1 MMSTQLNTEF
11 DLDAFLGDLGLGDDA
26 DVKARFA
33 DEKVLTKLKESVLR
47 QSDYDKKMNAAKA
60 EVKAQQDELSQK
72 QSSLNKL
79 IELNTGYKGEAEKA
93 VAKAIADKQKEVDA
107 ANAKLLKLAKE
118 AGYEEDELEE
128 IIPKTV
134 KTKEK
139 PVDEDELLK
148 SLKGKGVVTADV
160 LDRLATGHINLT
172 LELDEVKE
180 TYEDLNNGKKMTRAQ
195 KDELLKAYNKDI
207 ATFFKDNPNASQPP
221 PMMQT
226 ATRLLDFETK
236 LEARAKTDREKLE
249 AEIRADERR
258 KMEAERMND
267 DLPGPRRTGIQSPLW
282 NKTRKEGEKPTEGR
296 GVRLAME
303 ELAKIRAGQ
312 RPSA

>member
-1 MMSTQLNTEF
+1 MSTQLNNEF
-11 DLDAFLGDLGLGDDA
+11 DLDAFLGDLGLGDAA
-26 DVKARFA
+26 DVKAKLA

-60 EVKAQQDELSQK
+60 EVQAQKAELETK
-72 QSSLNKL
+72 QASLNEL
-79 IELNTGYKGEAEKA
+79 INRNTNYKGEVAEWK
-93 VAKAIADKQKEVDA
+93 KQLEADKQKEIDQLTA
-107 ANAKLLKLAKE
+107 KLAKVAKD
-118 AGYEEDELEE
+118 AGYDDDELDE
-128 IIPKTV
+128 IVPKTAAKKEPAV
-134 KTKEK
+134 NIEELTKELSK
-139 PVDEDELLK
+139 KFVPSETLE
-148 SLKGKGVVTADV
+148 
-160 LDRLATGHINLT
+160 RYATGLLNLNSD
-172 LELDEVKE
+172 LDEVKE
-180 TYEDLNNGKKMTRAQ
+180 AYEDLNDGKKMSRTQ
-195 KDELLKAYNKDI
+195 KDVLIKEYNKDI
-207 ATFFKDNPNASQPP
+207 AAFFKDNPNASSPP

-226 ATRLLDFETK
+226 ASRLHDFEAK
-236 LEARAKTDREKLE
+236 REARAKVDREKLE

-303 ELAKIRAGQ
+303 ELAKVRAGQ